1 MLKPLLVIALVL
13 SAVLLTCQA
22 QAGPTAKTMS
32 VPVLNDPDPGIFN
45 GVEIWAVK
53 VLAPEMNSAIGA
65 GVALRLGTIP
75 PDWWAVGKWLGG
87 RDLWLP
93 VIAGNEG
100 PPSYGLGL
108 SLTRH
113 EQDQGLRVYA
123 ARGGGEWSAG
133 FALGRGFSWG
143 W

>member
-1 MLKPLLVIALVL
+1 MKALLIVTAAAL
-13 SAVLLTCQA
+13 LLAAWPA
-22 QAGPTAKTMS
+22 QAAPAVKTMS
-32 VPVLNDPDPGIFN
+32 VPVLNEPDPGVFN

-53 VLAPEMNSAIGA
+53 ALAPEMNSAVGA

-87 RDLWLP
+87 RDVFLP
-93 VIAGNEG
+93 VIAGVDG

-123 ARGGGEWSAG
+123 ARGGGHWGAG
-133 FALGRGFSWG
+133 VAYAKGYTW
-143 W
+143 